1 MNKYRWRQYF
11 ILFIVS
17 IVFLL
22 ITVRIILLQGF
33 DTDCF
38 LLNKSSCEVNLSKVA
53 DKRQIDHRII
63 KKYRG
68 MIYDRN
74 GEILAMS
81 LPKKTLCINVYKVKQ
96 LLKTKNTNYNK
107 LLKII
112 GLSKKDFSK
121 ILKKHSDKKEYY
133 LKRKLNDS
141 LVSKIKELNLP
152 HIYFIDEFSRVYLGG
167 SYFSN
172 IIGFT
177 DIDDNGQAGI
187 EYSKN
192 KELSP
197 TPGIKKV
204 RKDNL
209 GRSVELIELIKKPI
223 PGQNI
228 HLSLD
233 KRIQFIGYD
242 ILKEH
247 VERSNADSASL
258 VLIKNTTGE
267 IISMVNYPSFNPN
280 NRQEMTGHKIRN
292 KAATYTFEPGS
303 TMKPF
308 AVYTALETKSVDY
321 DYTVNTSLGFQL
333 KNKPL
338 KDYKDLG
345 VLDLEGII
353 QKSSNIGA
361 ATLSK
366 KTNRED
372 IYNTLKDLD
381 FGSSLYVDWPG
392 EQNGNLYHYKE
403 WSEDDHASISYG
415 YGISATLLHL
425 ANAYVTLANYGKK
438 IQLTYEKISENEI
451 YYDEVLNENISKDI
465 VKMMRSVVE
474 IDGTGRKAKL
484 AKYSVAGKT
493 GTSRIMTNGKYSTNK
508 HNAIFVGIVPASKP
522 EYVTAVIV
530 RNPKKGNASGGRH
543 AAPIFKEFMSHSL
556 NLLRVYP
563 DIK

>member
-1 MNKYRWRQYF
+1 M
-11 ILFIVS
+11 
-17 IVFLL
+17 
-22 ITVRIILLQGF
+22 LQGF

-38 LLNKSSCEVNLSKVA
+38 LLNKNNCKVNLSKVA
-53 DKRQIDHRII
+53 DKRQIDHKII

-81 LPKKTLCINVYKVKQ
+81 LPKKTLCINVYKVNQ
-96 LLKTKNTNYNK
+96 LLKTKNINYNN
-107 LLKII
+107 LLQMI

-133 LKRKLNDS
+133 LKRKLDDS
-141 LVSKIKELNLP
+141 LASKIIELHLP
-152 HIYFIDEFSRVYLGG
+152 YIYFIDEFSRVYLGG

-209 GRSVELIELIKKPI
+209 GRSVELIELVKKPI

-242 ILKEH
+242 ILKKH
-247 VERSNADSASL
+247 VEKNNADSASL

-267 IISMVNYPSFNPN
+267 IISMINYPSFNPN
-280 NRQEMTGHKIRN
+280 NRQEMTGDKIRN

-308 AVYTALETKSVDY
+308 AVYAALETKAVDD
-321 DYTVNTSLGFQL
+321 DYIINTSLGFQL
-333 KNKPL
+333 ENKSL

-366 KTNRED
+366 KTNKED
-372 IYNTLKDLD
+372 IYNTLKGLD
-381 FGSSLYVDWPG
+381 FGNSLYVDWPG
-392 EQNGNLYHYKE
+392 EQNGNLYHYNE

-415 YGISATLLHL
+415 YGISVTLLHL

-438 IQLTYEKISENEI
+438 IQLTYEKIHESEI
-451 YYDEVLNENISKDI
+451 YYDEVLNKNISKNI
-465 VKMMRSVVE
+465 IKMMRSVVE
-474 IDGTGRKAKL
+474 KDGTGRKAKL
-484 AKYSVAGKT
+484 DKYSVAGKT
-493 GTSRIMTNGKYSTNK
+493 GTARIMDNGKYSINK

-522 EYVTAVIV
+522 EYVAAVIV
-530 RNPKKGNASGGRH
+530 RNPKEGNASGGRH

>member
-1 MNKYRWRQYF
+1 M
-11 ILFIVS
+11 
-17 IVFLL
+17 VFLL
-22 ITVRIILLQGF
+22 ITVRVILLQGL

-38 LLNKSSCEVNLSKVA
+38 LFNKSDCKVNLSKVA

-81 LPKKTLCINVYKVKQ
+81 LPKKTLCINVYEVKKLLQ
-96 LLKTKNTNYNK
+96 TKNISYNNLLKM
-107 LLKII
+107 I
-112 GLSKKDFSK
+112 GLSQKDFSK
-121 ILKKHSDKKEYY
+121 ILNKHSNKKEYY
-133 LKRKLNDS
+133 LKRKLDDS
-141 LVSKIKELNLP
+141 LASKITKLKLP

-167 SYFSN
+167 TYFSN

-197 TPGIKKV
+197 TLGIKKI
-204 RKDNL
+204 RKDNF
-209 GRSVELIELIKKPI
+209 GRLVELIEIIKKPI
-223 PGQNI
+223 PGKNI

-242 ILKEH
+242 ILQKH

-267 IISMVNYPSFNPN
+267 IISMINYPSFDPS

-308 AVYTALETKSVDY
+308 AVYTALKTKAIDNDY
-321 DYTVNTSLGFQL
+321 IINTSLGFQL
-333 KNKPL
+333 KNKTL
-338 KDYKDLG
+338 EDYKDLG
-345 VLDLEGII
+345 ILNLEGII

-381 FGSSLYVDWPG
+381 FGSSLYIDWPG
-392 EQNGNLYHYKE
+392 EQNGDLHHYNE

-438 IQLTYEKISENEI
+438 IQLTYQKIHDNEI
-451 YYDEVLNENISKDI
+451 YYDKTLDANISKKI
-465 VKMMRSVVE
+465 IKMMRSVVE
-474 IDGTGRKAKL
+474 TDGTGSRARL
-484 AKYSVAGKT
+484 EKYSVAGKT
-493 GTSRIMTNGKYSTNK
+493 GTSRIMHNGKYSTNK

-522 EYVTAVIV
+522 EYVAAIIV
-530 RNPKKGNASGGRH
+530 RNPKKGNASGGKH

>member
-1 MNKYRWRQYF
+1 MWRQYF

-17 IVFLL
+17 ITFLL
-22 ITVRIILLQGF
+22 ITARIILLQGF

-38 LLNKSSCEVNLSKVA
+38 LFNKSDCKVNLSHVA

-96 LLKTKNTNYNK
+96 LLKIKDVKYSK
-107 LLKII
+107 LLKMI
-112 GLSKKDFSK
+112 GLSEKDFSK
-121 ILKKHSDKKEYY
+121 ILKKHSNKKEYY
-133 LKRKLNDS
+133 LKRKLDDS
-141 LVSKIKELNLP
+141 LASKIMDLDLP
-152 HIYFIDEFSRVYLGG
+152 YIYFIPEFSRVYLGG

-197 TPGIKKV
+197 TPGIRKV

-223 PGQNI
+223 PGKNI

-242 ILKEH
+242 ILQKH
-247 VERSNADSASL
+247 VESSNADSASL

-292 KAATYTFEPGS
+292 KVATYTFEPGS

-321 DYTVNTSLGFQL
+321 NYTINTSLGFEL
-333 KNKPL
+333 NNKPL

-345 VLDLEGII
+345 ILDLKGII

-372 IYNTLKDLD
+372 IYNTLRDLD
-381 FGSSLYVDWPG
+381 FGGSLYIDWPG
-392 EQNGNLYHYKE
+392 EQNGNLHHYND

-415 YGISATLLHL
+415 YGVSATLLHL

-438 IQLTYEKISENEI
+438 IQLTYEKVNKNEI
-451 YYDEVLNENISKDI
+451 YYDEVLSKNISKEI
-465 VKMMRSVVE
+465 IKMMRSVIE
-474 IDGTGRKAKL
+474 IGGTGRKAKL
-484 AKYSVAGKT
+484 EKYSVAGKT
-493 GTSRIMTNGKYSTNK
+493 GTSRMIDNGKYNINK

-522 EYVTAVIV
+522 EYVAAIIV
-530 RNPKKGNASGGRH
+530 RNPRKGNASGGRH

>member
-1 MNKYRWRQYF
+1 M
-11 ILFIVS
+11 
-17 IVFLL
+17 
-22 ITVRIILLQGF
+22 LQGF

-38 LLNKSSCEVNLSKVA
+38 LLNKNNCKVNLSKVA
-53 DKRQIDHRII
+53 DKRQIDHKII

-81 LPKKTLCINVYKVKQ
+81 LPKKTLCINVYKVNQ
-96 LLKTKNTNYNK
+96 LLQTKNVNYDN
-107 LLKII
+107 LLQMI
-112 GLSKKDFSK
+112 GLSKKDFLK

-133 LKRKLNDS
+133 LKRKLDDS
-141 LVSKIKELNLP
+141 LASKIIELDLP
-152 HIYFIDEFSRVYLGG
+152 YIYFIDEFSRVYLGG

-209 GRSVELIELIKKPI
+209 GRSVELIELVKKPI
-223 PGQNI
+223 PGQNV

-242 ILKEH
+242 ILKKH
-247 VERSNADSASL
+247 VEKNNADSASL

-267 IISMVNYPSFNPN
+267 IISMINYPSFNPN

-308 AVYTALETKSVDY
+308 AVYAALETKAVDD
-321 DYTVNTSLGFQL
+321 DYIINTSLGFQL
-333 KNKPL
+333 ENKSL

-366 KTNRED
+366 KTNKED
-372 IYNTLKDLD
+372 IYNTLKGLD
-381 FGSSLYVDWPG
+381 FGNSLYVDWPG
-392 EQNGNLYHYKE
+392 EQNGNLYHYNE

-415 YGISATLLHL
+415 YGISVTLLHL

-438 IQLTYEKISENEI
+438 IQLTYEKIHESEI
-451 YYDEVLNENISKDI
+451 YYDEVLNKNISKNI
-465 VKMMRSVVE
+465 IKMMRSVVE
-474 IDGTGRKAKL
+474 KDGTGRKAKL
-484 AKYSVAGKT
+484 DKYSVAGKT
-493 GTSRIMTNGKYSTNK
+493 GTARTMDNGKYSINK

-522 EYVTAVIV
+522 EYVAAVIV
-530 RNPKKGNASGGRH
+530 RNPKEGNASGGRH

>member
-1 MNKYRWRQYF
+1 M
-11 ILFIVS
+11 
-17 IVFLL
+17 VFLL
-22 ITVRIILLQGF
+22 ITVRVILLQGL

-38 LLNKSSCEVNLSKVA
+38 LFNKSDCKVNLSKVA

-81 LPKKTLCINVYKVKQ
+81 LPKKTLCINVYEVKKLLQ
-96 LLKTKNTNYNK
+96 TKNISYNNLLKM
-107 LLKII
+107 I
-112 GLSKKDFSK
+112 GLSQKDFSK
-121 ILKKHSDKKEYY
+121 ILNKHSNKKEYY
-133 LKRKLNDS
+133 LKRKLDDS
-141 LVSKIKELNLP
+141 LASKIIKLKLP

-167 SYFSN
+167 TYFSN

-197 TPGIKKV
+197 TLGIKKI
-204 RKDNL
+204 RKDNF
-209 GRSVELIELIKKPI
+209 GRLVELIEIIKKPI
-223 PGQNI
+223 PGKNI

-242 ILKEH
+242 ILQKH

-267 IISMVNYPSFNPN
+267 IISMINYPSFDPS

-308 AVYTALETKSVDY
+308 AVYTALKTKAIDNDY
-321 DYTVNTSLGFQL
+321 IINTSLGFQL
-333 KNKPL
+333 KNKTL
-338 KDYKDLG
+338 EDYKDLG
-345 VLDLEGII
+345 ILNLEGII

-381 FGSSLYVDWPG
+381 FGSSLYIDWPG
-392 EQNGNLYHYKE
+392 EQNGDLHHYNE

-438 IQLTYEKISENEI
+438 IQLTYQKIHDNEI
-451 YYDEVLNENISKDI
+451 YYDKTLDANISKKI
-465 VKMMRSVVE
+465 IKMMRSVVE
-474 IDGTGRKAKL
+474 TDGTGSRARL
-484 AKYSVAGKT
+484 EKYSVAGKT
-493 GTSRIMTNGKYSTNK
+493 GTSRIMHNGKYSTNK

-522 EYVTAVIV
+522 EYVAAIIV
-530 RNPKKGNASGGRH
+530 RNPKKGNASGGKH

>member
-17 IVFLL
+17 IVFLF
-22 ITVRIILLQGF
+22 IIVRIILLQGF

-38 LLNKSSCEVNLSKVA
+38 LFNKANCKVNLSKVA
-53 DKRQIDHRII
+53 DKRQIDHKII

-81 LPKKTLCINVYKVKQ
+81 LPKKTLCINVYKVNQ
-96 LLKTKNTNYNK
+96 LLQTKNINYNN
-107 LLKII
+107 LLKMI
-112 GLSKKDFSK
+112 GLSKKDFAK
-121 ILKKHSDKKEYY
+121 ILNKHSDKKEYY
-133 LKRKLNDS
+133 LKRKLDDG
-141 LVSKIKELNLP
+141 LASKIIELDLP
-152 HIYFIDEFSRVYLGG
+152 YIYFIDEFSRVYLGG

-209 GRSVELIELIKKPI
+209 GRSVELIELVKKPI

-242 ILKEH
+242 ILKKH
-247 VERSNADSASL
+247 VEKNNADSASL

-267 IISMVNYPSFNPN
+267 IISMINYPSFNPN

-308 AVYTALETKSVDY
+308 AVYAALETKAVDD
-321 DYTVNTSLGFQL
+321 DYIINTSLGFQL
-333 KNKPL
+333 ENKSL

-361 ATLSK
+361 AILSK
-366 KTNRED
+366 KTNKED
-372 IYNTLKDLD
+372 IYNTLKGLD
-381 FGSSLYVDWPG
+381 FGNSLYVDWPG
-392 EQNGNLYHYKE
+392 EQNGNLYHYNE

-415 YGISATLLHL
+415 YGISVTLLHL

-438 IQLTYEKISENEI
+438 IQLTYEKIHESEI
-451 YYDEVLNENISKDI
+451 YYDEVLNKNISKNI
-465 VKMMRSVVE
+465 IKMMRSVVE
-474 IDGTGRKAKL
+474 KGGTGRKAKL
-484 AKYSVAGKT
+484 DKYSVAGKT
-493 GTSRIMTNGKYSTNK
+493 GTARIMDNGKYSINK

-522 EYVTAVIV
+522 EYVAAVIV
-530 RNPKKGNASGGRH
+530 RNPKEGNASGGRH

-563 DIK
+563 DIR

>member
-1 MNKYRWRQYF
+1 MWRQYF

-17 IVFLL
+17 ITFLL
-22 ITVRIILLQGF
+22 IIARIILLQAF

-38 LLNKSSCEVNLSKVA
+38 LFNKSDCKVNLSHVA

-81 LPKKTLCINVYKVKQ
+81 LPKKTLCINVYRVKQ
-96 LLKTKNTNYNK
+96 LLKIKDVKYSK
-107 LLKII
+107 LLKMI
-112 GLSKKDFSK
+112 GLSEKDFSK
-121 ILKKHSDKKEYY
+121 ILKKHSNKKEYY
-133 LKRKLNDS
+133 LKRKLDDS
-141 LVSKIKELNLP
+141 LASKIMDLDLP
-152 HIYFIDEFSRVYLGG
+152 YIYFIPEFSRVYLGG

-223 PGQNI
+223 SGKNI
-228 HLSLD
+228 YLSLD

-242 ILKEH
+242 ILQKH
-247 VERSNADSASL
+247 VESSNADSASL

-292 KAATYTFEPGS
+292 KVATYTFEPGS

-308 AVYTALETKSVDY
+308 AVYTALETKAVDY
-321 DYTVNTSLGFQL
+321 NYTINTSLGFEL
-333 KNKPL
+333 NNKPL
-338 KDYKDLG
+338 EDYKDLG
-345 VLDLEGII
+345 ILDLTGII
-353 QKSSNIGA
+353 QKSSNIGEA
-361 ATLSK
+361 NLS
-366 KTNRED
+366 
-372 IYNTLKDLD
+372 
-381 FGSSLYVDWPG
+381 
-392 EQNGNLYHYKE
+392 
-403 WSEDDHASISYG
+403 
-415 YGISATLLHL
+415 
-425 ANAYVTLANYGKK
+425 
-438 IQLTYEKISENEI
+438 
-451 YYDEVLNENISKDI
+451 
-465 VKMMRSVVE
+465 
-474 IDGTGRKAKL
+474 
-484 AKYSVAGKT
+484 
-493 GTSRIMTNGKYSTNK
+493 
-508 HNAIFVGIVPASKP
+508 
-522 EYVTAVIV
+522 
-530 RNPKKGNASGGRH
+530 
-543 AAPIFKEFMSHSL
+543 
-556 NLLRVYP
+556 
-563 DIK
+563 